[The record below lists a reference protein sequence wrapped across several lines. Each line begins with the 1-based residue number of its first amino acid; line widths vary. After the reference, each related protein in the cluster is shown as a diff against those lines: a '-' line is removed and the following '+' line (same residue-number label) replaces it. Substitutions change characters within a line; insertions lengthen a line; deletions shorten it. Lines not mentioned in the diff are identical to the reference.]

1 MEKTELL
8 YDHYKETNTIMRS
21 SQADRNKYF
30 CFLCVT
36 ELVSFLFMLRPSD
49 VVSAFSSWFNGQ
61 YSVALPVTVSV
72 IQVALWLATT
82 YFLIVYVQRNISVER
97 QYIYLS
103 KIEHDISDSLGDSCF
118 DREGDAYLNDYP
130 AVLNVID
137 FFYKWVI
144 PLGFC
149 ILHVIKIINEIIY
162 HGNVWVLCIDVIICI
177 FSLIVLISYFIR
189 IAIKK

>member
-1 MEKTELL
+1 MDKTELL
-8 YDHYKETNTIMRS
+8 YDHYKETNAIMRS
-21 SQADRNKYF
+21 VQADRNKYF

-49 VVSAFSSWFNGQ
+49 MISTFSSWINGQ
-61 YSVALPVTVSV
+61 YSVTIPVTVSV
-72 IQVALWLATT
+72 IQVALWLMIT
-82 YFLIVYVQRNISVER
+82 YFLIVYVQRNMSVER
-97 QYIYLS
+97 QYAYLT
-103 KIEHDISDSLGDSCF
+103 KIEHDISDSLGVSCF
-118 DREGDAYLNDYP
+118 DREGDTYLKDYP

-137 FFYKWVI
+137 FFYKWII

-149 ILHVIKIINEIIY
+149 SLHAIRIINEMIY

-177 FSLIVLISYFIR
+177 FSLVVMISYFIR